1 MLAFLKQR
9 GLRTV
14 GIARSLIIY
23 WRPGRQSGLKA
34 LYRPF
39 VPPGSLA
46 FDIGAHLG
54 DRSAAFHALGA
65 RVVALEPQPLLAH
78 WCRRMLGRHITL
90 LPLAAGAAPGY
101 AELAVSPANLT
112 VSTLADQ
119 WREQIGQ
126 HNPGFA
132 HLDWAARE
140 RVAVTTLDA
149 LISEYGEPAFIKI
162 DVEGFEADV
171 LVGLSRAVA
180 ALSVEFVAG
189 ALDVSH
195 ACVERLSIL
204 GDYRYNCV
212 AGEQRHFQ
220 WAQWKSAAE
229 IHAWL
234 KNGADGLA
242 SGDIY
247 ACRVDHALLKHSSIS
262 SV

>member
-1 MLAFLKQR
+1 MRAPLKQR
-9 GLRTV
+9 YLNTI

-23 WRPGRQSGLKA
+23 WRPGRQGGLKA

-39 VPPGSLA
+39 LPPGSLA

-65 RVVALEPQPLLAH
+65 RVVALEPQPLLAR
-78 WCRRMLGRHITL
+78 WCRRMVGRHITL
-90 LPLAAGAAPGY
+90 LPLAAGATPGD

-112 VSTLADQ
+112 VSTLAAQ
-119 WREQIGQ
+119 WREQIGR
-126 HNPGFA
+126 HNAGFA

-171 LVGLSRAVA
+171 LAGLSRPIT

-195 ACVERLSIL
+195 ACVERLSLL
-204 GDYRYNCV
+204 GDYRYNIV
-212 AGEQRHFQ
+212 AGEQRHFR
-220 WAQWKSAAE
+220 WAHWKSAAE
-229 IHAWL
+229 VHAWL
-234 KNGADGLA
+234 QAGADGLA

-247 ACRVDHALLKHSSIS
+247 ACRADHPL
-262 SV
+262 VRD